1 MRSAVRKTRSFSLD
15 HNVLSEIERTRGTS
29 SASERVNQL
38 LKYALETE
46 RKARLYHEA
55 AQFFSSAPEDRQER
69 RAYQKASF
77 KSWSRR

>member
-15 HNVLSEIERTRGTS
+15 QEVLSEVERTRGDV

-46 RKARLYHEA
+46 RKASLYQEA
-55 AQFFSSAPEDRQER
+55 AQFFSSAPDDRPER
-69 RAYQKASF
+69 RAFQKAGL
-77 KSWSRR
+77 KSWSRQ

>member
-15 HNVLSEIERTRGTS
+15 QNVLSEVERTKGNN

-46 RKARLYHEA
+46 RKAGLYQEA
-55 AQFFSSAPEDRQER
+55 AQFFSSAGEDRQER
-69 RAYQKASF
+69 RAFQKAGL
-77 KSWSRR
+77 KSWSRP

>member
-15 HNVLSEIERTRGTS
+15 QSILLEVERSKGNS

-46 RKARLYHEA
+46 RKASLYQEA

-69 RAYQKASF
+69 RAFQKASL

>member
-15 HNVLSEIERTRGTS
+15 QSILLEVERSKGNS

-46 RKARLYHEA
+46 RKASLYQEA
-55 AQFFSSAPEDRQER
+55 AQFFSSAPQDPQER
-69 RAYQKASF
+69 RAFQKASL